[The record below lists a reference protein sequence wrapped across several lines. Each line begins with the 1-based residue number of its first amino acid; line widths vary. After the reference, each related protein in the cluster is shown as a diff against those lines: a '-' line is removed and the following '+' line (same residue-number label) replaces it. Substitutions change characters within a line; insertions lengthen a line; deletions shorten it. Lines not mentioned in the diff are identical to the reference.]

1 MPSYTP
7 PTSYTGTKNGDIIY
21 GSAQNDYI
29 FGADG
34 GDKLYGGLGNDTLAG
49 GEGNDY
55 LDGGDGDDILQG
67 SDTLNYYYGI
77 PGLTVPEYDTLVGGA
92 GRDTFVIGNNR
103 GNLNM
108 GPGYAVIADFISFV
122 DRIQVKRS
130 GVSAVTGITLKKQN
144 MVGGGASDTLIY
156 NGTDL
161 IAVVQDNS
169 SLQLNS
175 SYFNFV

>member
-1 MPSYTP
+1 MT
-7 PTSYTGTKNGDIIY
+7 ILME
-21 GSAQNDYI
+21 AM
-29 FGADG
+29 
-34 GDKLYGGLGNDTLAG
+34 
-49 GEGNDY
+49 
-55 LDGGDGDDILQG
+55 DGDDILQG

-77 PGLTVPEYDTLVGGA
+77 PSLTVPEYDTLVGGA
-92 GRDTFVIGNNR
+92 GRDTFVIGTNR

-108 GPGYAVIADFISFV
+108 GPGYVVIADFTSFV

-130 GVSAVTGITLKKQN
+130 GVSITLKKQN

>member
-1 MPSYTP
+1 M
-7 PTSYTGTKNGDIIY
+7 
-21 GSAQNDYI
+21 
-29 FGADG
+29 
-34 GDKLYGGLGNDTLAG
+34 
-49 GEGNDY
+49 
-55 LDGGDGDDILQG
+55 QG

-77 PGLTVPEYDTLVGGA
+77 PSLTVPEYDTLVGGA

-108 GPGYAVIADFISFV
+108 GPGYAVIADFTSFV

-130 GVSAVTGITLKKQN
+130 GVSITLKKQN
-144 MVGGGASDTLIY
+144 MVGGVASDTLIY

>member
-1 MPSYTP
+1 MT
-7 PTSYTGTKNGDIIY
+7 ILME
-21 GSAQNDYI
+21 AM
-29 FGADG
+29 
-34 GDKLYGGLGNDTLAG
+34 
-49 GEGNDY
+49 
-55 LDGGDGDDILQG
+55 DGDDIFPG

-77 PGLTVPEYDTLVGGA
+77 PSLTVPEYDTLVGGA
-92 GRDTFVIGNNR
+92 GRDTFVIGTNR

-108 GPGYAVIADFISFV
+108 GPGYAVIADFTSFV
-122 DRIQVKRS
+122 DRIQVKGS
-130 GVSAVTGITLKKQN
+130 GVSITLKKQN

>member
-1 MPSYTP
+1 MPIYTP

-21 GSAQNDYI
+21 ESAQNDYI

-92 GRDTFVIGNNR
+92 GRDTFVIGTNR

-108 GPGYAVIADFISFV
+108 GHGYAVIADFTSFV
-122 DRIQVKRS
+122 DRIQVKQS
-130 GVSAVTGITLKKQN
+130 GVSITLKKEN
-144 MVGGGASDTLIY
+144 MVGGGALDTLIY

>member
-1 MPSYTP
+1 MPIYTP

-21 GSAQNDYI
+21 ESAQNDYI

-34 GDKLYGGLGNDTLAG
+34 GDRLYGGLGNDTLAG

-92 GRDTFVIGNNR
+92 GRDTFVIGTNR

-108 GPGYAVIADFISFV
+108 GLGYAVIADFTSFV
-122 DRIQVKRS
+122 DRIQVKQS
-130 GVSAVTGITLKKQN
+130 GVSITLKKEN
-144 MVGGGASDTLIY
+144 MLGGGALDTLIY

>member
-34 GDKLYGGLGNDTLAG
+34 GDHLYGGLGNDTLAG

-92 GRDTFVIGNNR
+92 GRDTFVIGTNR

-108 GPGYAVIADFISFV
+108 GHGYAVIADFTSFV
-122 DRIQVKRS
+122 DRIQVKQS
-130 GVSAVTGITLKKQN
+130 GVSITLKKEN
-144 MVGGGASDTLIY
+144 MVGGGALDTLIY

>member
-77 PGLTVPEYDTLVGGA
+77 PSLTVPEYDTLVGGA
-92 GRDTFVIGNNR
+92 GRDTFVIGTNR

-108 GPGYAVIADFISFV
+108 GPGYVVIADFTSFV
-122 DRIQVKRS
+122 DRIQVKRRTKNE
-130 GVSAVTGITLKKQN
+130 VEYLLLLKNKIWLEEVLQIHLFI
-144 MVGGGASDTLIY
+144 MVQI
-156 NGTDL
+156 
-161 IAVVQDNS
+161 
-169 SLQLNS
+169 
-175 SYFNFV
+175 

>member
-1 MPSYTP
+1 MT
-7 PTSYTGTKNGDIIY
+7 ILME
-21 GSAQNDYI
+21 AM
-29 FGADG
+29 
-34 GDKLYGGLGNDTLAG
+34 
-49 GEGNDY
+49 
-55 LDGGDGDDILQG
+55 DGDDIFPG

-108 GPGYAVIADFISFV
+108 GPGYAVIADFTSFV
-122 DRIQVKRS
+122 DRIQVKES
-130 GVSAVTGITLKKQN
+130 GVSITLKKQN

>member
-29 FGADG
+29 FGAGG
-34 GDKLYGGLGNDTLAG
+34 GDRLYGGLGNDTLAG

-55 LDGGDGDDILQG
+55 LAGGDGDDILQG
-67 SDTLNYYYGI
+67 SAILNYYYGI

-92 GRDTFVIGNNR
+92 GRDTFVIGTNG

-108 GPGYAVIADFISFV
+108 GPGYAVIADFTSFV
-122 DRIQVKRS
+122 DRIQVKGS
-130 GVSAVTGITLKKQN
+130 GVSITLKKQN

>member
-92 GRDTFVIGNNR
+92 GRDTFVIGTNR

-108 GPGYAVIADFISFV
+108 GHGYAVIADFTSFV
-122 DRIQVKRS
+122 DRIQVKQS
-130 GVSAVTGITLKKQN
+130 GVSITLKKEN
-144 MVGGGASDTLIY
+144 MVGGGALDTLIY

>member
-1 MPSYTP
+1 ME
-7 PTSYTGTKNGDIIY
+7 
-21 GSAQNDYI
+21 AM
-29 FGADG
+29 
-34 GDKLYGGLGNDTLAG
+34 
-49 GEGNDY
+49 
-55 LDGGDGDDILQG
+55 DGDDIFPG

-77 PGLTVPEYDTLVGGA
+77 PSLTVPEYDTLVGGA
-92 GRDTFVIGNNR
+92 GRDTFVIGTNR

-108 GPGYAVIADFISFV
+108 GPGYVVIADFTSFV

-130 GVSAVTGITLKKQN
+130 GVSITLKKQN

>member
-1 MPSYTP
+1 MT
-7 PTSYTGTKNGDIIY
+7 ILME
-21 GSAQNDYI
+21 AM
-29 FGADG
+29 
-34 GDKLYGGLGNDTLAG
+34 
-49 GEGNDY
+49 
-55 LDGGDGDDILQG
+55 DGDDIFPG

-77 PGLTVPEYDTLVGGA
+77 PSLTVPEYDTLVGGA
-92 GRDTFVIGNNR
+92 GRDTFVIGTNR

-108 GPGYAVIADFISFV
+108 GPGYAVIADFTSFV

-130 GVSAVTGITLKKQN
+130 GVSITLKKQN

>member
-1 MPSYTP
+1 MSSYTP

-21 GSAQNDYI
+21 GAAQNDYI

-34 GDKLYGGLGNDTLAG
+34 GDRLYGGLGNDTLAG

-55 LDGGDGDDILQG
+55 LAGGDGDDILQG

-92 GRDTFVIGNNR
+92 GRDTFVIGTNR
-103 GNLNM
+103 GNLNI
-108 GPGYAVIADFISFV
+108 GPGYVVIADFTSFV
-122 DRIQVKRS
+122 DRIQVRAS
-130 GVSAVTGITLKKQN
+130 SITLKKQN

>member
-55 LDGGDGDDILQG
+55 LAGGDGDDILQG

-92 GRDTFVIGNNR
+92 GRDTFVIGTNR

-108 GPGYAVIADFISFV
+108 GHGYAVIADFTSFV
-122 DRIQVKRS
+122 DRIQVKQS
-130 GVSAVTGITLKKQN
+130 GVSITLKKEN
-144 MVGGGASDTLIY
+144 MVGGGALDTLIY

>member
-1 MPSYTP
+1 MT
-7 PTSYTGTKNGDIIY
+7 ILME
-21 GSAQNDYI
+21 AM
-29 FGADG
+29 
-34 GDKLYGGLGNDTLAG
+34 
-49 GEGNDY
+49 
-55 LDGGDGDDILQG
+55 DGDDIFPG

-77 PGLTVPEYDTLVGGA
+77 PSLTVPEYDTLVGGA
-92 GRDTFVIGNNR
+92 GRDTFVIGTNR

-108 GPGYAVIADFISFV
+108 GPGYVVIADFTSFV

-130 GVSAVTGITLKKQN
+130 GVSITLKKQN

>member
-92 GRDTFVIGNNR
+92 GRDTFVIGTNR

-108 GPGYAVIADFISFV
+108 GHGYAVIADFTSFV
-122 DRIQVKRS
+122 DRIQVKQS
-130 GVSAVTGITLKKQN
+130 GVSITLKKEN
-144 MVGGGASDTLIY
+144 MLGGGALDTLIY